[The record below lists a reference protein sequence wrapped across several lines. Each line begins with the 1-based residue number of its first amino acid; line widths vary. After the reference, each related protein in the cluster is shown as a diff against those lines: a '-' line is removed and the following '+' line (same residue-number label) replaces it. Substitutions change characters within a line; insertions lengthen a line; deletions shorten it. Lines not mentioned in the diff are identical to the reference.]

1 MIKMML
7 LSSMLLSSLW
17 AVTVGAV
24 PKSVTIDGK
33 NGGLVTGGAWDSA
46 TLKDKVHVIFYV
58 DPDEKDTND
67 AFANALKAANLDQTK
82 YATVA
87 IVNMAATWK
96 PNVIIEAL
104 LESKQEKFPEA
115 TYVKD
120 KKKVLVKEWGLKDDS
135 SDILVLNQSG
145 KVLYSYEGKLDA
157 AEIDKVLALLKGQ
170 Y

>member
-1 MIKMML
+1 M
-7 LSSMLLSSLW
+7 
-17 AVTVGAV
+17 
-24 PKSVTIDGK
+24 
-33 NGGLVTGGAWDSA
+33 TGGAWDSS